1 MMKSK
6 KLYTSIK
13 SFGVLKGII
22 FYLCH
27 RHTHRIIC
35 FKTRKNRRFPYNIK
49 IRTNTSDLQCL
60 RQVIIDQEYNINIKP
75 KPKVIIDAG
84 ANIGLSS
91 VYLAE
96 KYPDAK
102 IYAIEPD
109 SSNFIQLL
117 ENVAKYKN
125 VIPINAGL
133 WHKSCMLNVYDCGLG
148 EWGIQV
154 SDKEMEGKKLSE
166 IHAISIDDLIKKY
179 NLKNIDFLKL
189 DIEGSEKNVLN
200 NSNTWIDKV
209 NTMAV
214 ETHDRMI
221 DGCTD
226 ALMEIAKNFD
236 KKQVRKETTFLFK
249 S

>member
-1 MMKSK
+1 MIKSK
-6 KLYTSIK
+6 KLHTSVK
-13 SFGVLKGII
+13 SFGILKGII
-22 FYLCH
+22 CYLCH
-27 RHTHRIIC
+27 RYTNQVIH
-35 FKTRKNRRFPYNIK
+35 FKTRKNRRFPYEIK

-60 RQVIIDQEYNINIKP
+60 RQVIIDQEYNVDIQP
-75 KPKVIIDAG
+75 EPKVIIDAG

-91 VYLAE
+91 VYFAE

-109 SSNFIQLL
+109 NSNFKQLL
-117 ENVAKYKN
+117 ENVVEYKN
-125 VIPINAGL
+125 VIPINTGL
-133 WHKSCMLNVYDCGLG
+133 WHKACILNVYDCGLG

-154 SDKEMEGKKLSE
+154 SDKQMRGKKLSE
-166 IHAISIDDLIKKY
+166 IHAISIDALIKKY
-179 NLKNIDFLKL
+179 NIKNIDFLKL

-200 NSNTWIDKV
+200 NASTWIDKV

-214 ETHDRMI
+214 ETHDRMV

-226 ALMEIAKNFD
+226 ALMEIAKHFY
-236 KKQVRKETTFLFK
+236 KKEIRKETTFLFK